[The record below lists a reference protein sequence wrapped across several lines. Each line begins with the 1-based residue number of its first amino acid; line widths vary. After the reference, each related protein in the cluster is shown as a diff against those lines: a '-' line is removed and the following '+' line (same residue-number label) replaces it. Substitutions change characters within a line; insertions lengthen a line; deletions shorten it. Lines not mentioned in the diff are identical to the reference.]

1 MEKVLFL
8 IEFSKLIET
17 EQDLDFDT
25 NLKDLS
31 DYDSLTLMGIAAWI
45 SDVFSLNCNVYD
57 IENFRTIHDFYK
69 YTHK

>member
-1 MEKVLFL
+1 MEKELFL

-17 EQDLDFDT
+17 EQDLNFNT
-25 NLKDLS
+25 NLKSLP
-31 DYDSLTLMGIAAWI
+31 DYDSLTLMSIAAWI

-57 IENFRTIHDFYK
+57 IEDFHTIIDFYN